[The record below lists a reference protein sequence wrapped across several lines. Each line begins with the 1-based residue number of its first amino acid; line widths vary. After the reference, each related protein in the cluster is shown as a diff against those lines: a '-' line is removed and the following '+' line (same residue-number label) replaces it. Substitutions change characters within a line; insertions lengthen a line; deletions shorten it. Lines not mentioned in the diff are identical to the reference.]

1 MSIQEFATDV
11 LNKLAEVEQYVTK
24 TYLYEVKHKDGT
36 IGQKTIVRKYKT
48 NKDSSPTLQ
57 NKNNK
62 DTLIQAINEH
72 YDEIMNLPK
81 HKRINYIQT
90 KLMNEGTRASYNTL
104 KKLLNAVASTRS
116 LNAAELQHDIIAAS
130 NVDNAAP
137 LVRSLNDE
145 E

>member
-1 MSIQEFATDV
+1 MSDQEFKPETNIAIDI
-11 LNKLAEVEQYVTK
+11 LNKLSEVEQYVVK
-24 TYLYEVKHKDGT
+24 TYLYEVKHKDGSV
-36 IGQKTIVRKYKT
+36 GQKTIIRKYKT

-72 YDEIMNLPK
+72 YDEIMDLPK

-90 KLMNEGTRASYNTL
+90 KLMNDGTRASYNTL
-104 KKLLNAVASTRS
+104 KKL

-130 NVDNAAP
+130 NVDNDAI
-137 LVRSLNDE
+137 E

>member
-1 MSIQEFATDV
+1 MSDQEFKPETNIAIDI
-11 LNKLAEVEQYVTK
+11 LNKLSEVEQYVVK
-24 TYLYEVKHKDGT
+24 TYLYEVKHKDGSV
-36 IGQKTIVRKYKT
+36 GQKTIVRKYKT

-62 DTLIQAINEH
+62 DTLVQAINEH

-104 KKLLNAVASTRS
+104 KKLLNA
-116 LNAAELQHDIIAAS
+116 AELQHDIIAATTES
-130 NVDNAAP
+130 TMQ
-137 LVRSLNDE
+137 SLDDE

>member
-1 MSIQEFATDV
+1 MSDQEFKPETNIAIDI
-11 LNKLAEVEQYVTK
+11 LNKLSEVEQYVVK
-24 TYLYEVKHKDGT
+24 TYLYEVKHKDGSV
-36 IGQKTIVRKYKT
+36 GQKTIVRKYKT

-62 DTLIQAINEH
+62 DTLVQAINEH
-72 YDEIMNLPK
+72 YDEIMDLPK

-104 KKLLNAVASTRS
+104 KKLLNA
-116 LNAAELQHDIIAAS
+116 AELQHDIIAAS
-130 NVDNAAP
+130 TESTMQ
-137 LVRSLNDE
+137 SLDE

>member
-62 DTLIQAINEH
+62 DTLVQAINEH
-72 YDEIMNLPK
+72 YDEIMDLPK

-130 NVDNAAP
+130 SVDNTTT
-137 LVRSLNDE
+137 E